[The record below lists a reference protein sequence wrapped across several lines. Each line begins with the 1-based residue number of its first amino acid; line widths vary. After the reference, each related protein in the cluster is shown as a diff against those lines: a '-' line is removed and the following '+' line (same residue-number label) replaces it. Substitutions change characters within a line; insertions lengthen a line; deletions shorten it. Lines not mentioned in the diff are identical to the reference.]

1 MTANHL
7 GIFEFRVCSIDNDPS
22 QDATKSC
29 LDLNVL
35 QVTNTSTQF
44 PIQASYTTVHINVT
58 LPANLVCKHCVFQW
72 KYKTGNSWG
81 VSSNGRACLG
91 CGRENEEF
99 YGCSDIAIVSSDE
112 TITNSPIASST
123 DATSIPVI
131 TTTSPLRKCTS
142 AVVFSQSYDL
152 TNIMQQYCQTICST
166 NCASDKIDGSEI
178 LYNGCVKSC
187 NVLCACQ

>member
-1 MTANHL
+1 L

-22 QDATKSC
+22 QDATQSC
-29 LDLNVL
+29 LNLNVL
-35 QVTNTSTQF
+35 QVTNTSTQY

-72 KYKTGNSWG
+72 KYRTGNSWG
-81 VSSNGRACLG
+81 VSSSGKGCLG

-99 YGCSDIAIVSSDE
+99 YGCSDIAIV
-112 TITNSPIASST
+112 NSPIQSNT
-123 DATSIPVI
+123 DTVSRQVMAAI
-131 TTTSPLRKCTS
+131 SPSLRKCTS

-152 TNIMQQYCQTICST
+152 TNIMQQYCQRICSN

-187 NVLCACQ
+187 KVLCACQ